1 MTTTQHM
8 LRRIALATLALVV
21 FAPMTARAQ
30 GNASAAAAGMGD
42 NYTALARN
50 FNAPAW
56 NPANLGLEGNS
67 RFSIALSP
75 QFGLGT
81 GPLTFKDL
89 KDYGGVVVPA
99 GVREQ
104 WLQKIAENGS
114 QSIGGDINITPVALS
129 IGRLAFSATTTIR
142 ANGELP
148 EAVAELLLFGNAG
161 RTGSPADFALNNA
174 ALDAN
179 ATSTFALSYGKR
191 LGIMPMGDFAIGV
204 TGKYIVG
211 HGLASMRDN
220 GSTITSN
227 PVEVTLDLPV
237 VMTDTSSLNAGSG
250 MGFDLGASWK
260 VGRLT
265 MSATAKDVVNTFAW
279 DTDNL
284 YYIPATAQINQD
296 SSVTQIDSILPLSA
310 APQGLQD
317 VLTQR
322 IEDATIKPSL
332 ALGVAWKGSDRL
344 TLTAD
349 LRQRFGT
356 GIQLGPETQIGVGAQ
371 LNLIP
376 FVPLRAGVTSLSG
389 GMRYSGGLGL
399 EFGVFNLQAAASLLD
414 INGRNDTTFGLTMSF
429 GGR

>member
-1 MTTTQHM
+1 MTTTQTI
-8 LRRIALATLALVV
+8 LRRIAATTLALAAL
-21 FAPMTARAQ
+21 APMTSRAQ

-56 NPANLGLEGNS
+56 NPANLGLDGNS

-81 GPLTFKDL
+81 GPITFKDT

-114 QSIGGDINITPVALS
+114 QSIGGDINITPLALS

-142 ANGELP
+142 ANGEIP

-174 ALDAN
+174 AFDAN
-179 ATSTFALSYGKR
+179 ATSTLALSYGTR
-191 LGIMPMGDFAIGV
+191 LGIMPVGDFAIGV

-227 PVEVTLDLPV
+227 PIEVTLDLPV
-237 VMTDTSSLNAGSG
+237 VMTDTSSINAGSG

-279 DTDNL
+279 NTDNL
-284 YYIPATAQINQD
+284 YYIPATALINQD
-296 SSVTQIDSILPLSA
+296 TSVTQIDSILPLSS

-356 GIQLGPETQIGVGAQ
+356 GIQLGPETQIGVGAE
-371 LNLIP
+371 LKLIP
-376 FVPLRAGVTSLSG
+376 FIPLRAGVTSLSG

-399 EFGVFNLQAAASLLD
+399 EFGVFNLQAAASLLEID
-414 INGRNDTTFGLTMSF
+414 GRNDTTFGFTMSF